1 MLALFSSRDI
11 SSSGCISFEVKPEL
25 DSGFL
30 ICGAPVM
37 VALEGGEAETAA
49 ADGNVGL
56 GGALLVAGA
65 VLNRGPDDVTGL
77 DECDNET
84 DDGAVDV

>member
-1 MLALFSSRDI
+1 
-11 SSSGCISFEVKPEL
+11 
-25 DSGFL
+25 
-30 ICGAPVM
+30 M

-65 VLNRGPDDVTGL
+65 DLNRGPDDVTGL